1 MMFIVFFMDYEMGKP
16 FEHGYYDEHELRAF
30 GFKRVGHN
38 VRIAKNCTIIGYENV
53 EMGDNVRIDGYVT
66 ITASRSIPFVL
77 GSYIHIGSYAHI
89 CGSAGF
95 TMHDFSAMS
104 AGVRVFTRSDDFTGR
119 SLTNPTVPA
128 QYTGVTAGE
137 IVIGKHAI
145 VGSNTVI
152 LPSVKIGEGC
162 AVGAL
167 SLVQKSLKP
176 WGIYFGAPVRRISD
190 RSMDLLQHEQAL
202 LKAA

>member
-1 MMFIVFFMDYEMGKP
+1 
-16 FEHGYYDEHELRAF
+16 
-30 GFKRVGHN
+30 
-38 VRIAKNCTIIGYENV
+38 
-53 EMGDNVRIDGYVT
+53 
-66 ITASRSIPFVL
+66 
-77 GSYIHIGSYAHI
+77 
-89 CGSAGF
+89 
-95 TMHDFSAMS
+95 MHDFSAMS